1 MSKLS
6 EFNVKDG
13 NWQSYCDRLD
23 MYFKVNS
30 VKDDLKL
37 PTLIAFMGEEAYELL
52 VNLCSPR
59 KPAEMTLEEVKQ
71 AMLNHLQPSP
81 SFLAERYKFRQR
93 RQCVGENMAV
103 YVSELKKLSR
113 YCEFGTS
120 LDENLRDQFAC
131 GIMSDVIRQRLFA
144 EGKITFVKA
153 VSVANSME
161 AAERDSA
168 AVSRHNGGEGA
179 SASRAA
185 AAPGGRTGPEAA
197 GRRSSAGM
205 DLAGTLN
212 KLHLQGGCLACGD
225 YRHKKNDCRFKTYE
239 CSRCK
244 KVGHLRR
251 VCQQNIDAHEPRTR
265 RGNYQGGQWGRG
277 GVHGGNAGN
286 RIERSR
292 GGRSGS
298 KVNRLETYREEA
310 DEGGATYSSED
321 DGNEEAIYQM
331 SLNQYR
337 PVSMTICVN
346 NVNLS
351 MEVDTGSPLSCIS
364 FDTYKLFFQHLPIQ
378 KCDLSVRFYNGS
390 KVKPLGYLEV
400 TVNYNKTCRK
410 LDLYVFNDGV
420 TSLLGRQWIAELN
433 ISIPSIPI
441 QCNSL
446 NNNCNLNEVKELNN
460 VQKNVIVNDVVDRY
474 KELFD
479 GGLGCFNGG
488 RATLRIREGAAPV
501 FCRARPLPYALRAR
515 VDAELDAMLRAGV
528 IEPVDCS
535 DWATPLVIVH
545 KPDGALRICADYK
558 VTLNKVLKVD
568 KYPVPKID
576 DLLTKLSGYNYFTK
590 LDLSQAYN
598 QVLLDDTSNLT
609 VINTH
614 RGLFKYNRL
623 VYGLS
628 SSPGIFQRIMSQLF
642 AHMPNV
648 TVFLDDI
655 LIGGTS
661 ISSNLETLNNVL
673 RILQD
678 HGLKLKKQ
686 KCDFFNKEVKYLGFI
701 ISNQGIKVDPDK
713 IKPIVNLLPP
723 RNVSE
728 LKSFL
733 GMINFYG
740 KFIKNLSFHL
750 SPLYDLL
757 RKGKHWHWE
766 HIHDRCFK
774 LVKRLLIGA
783 DVLVHYDESRELV
796 LTCDASAHG
805 LGAVLAQRGA
815 GAERP
820 VAYASRA
827 LTRAEINY
835 SQIHKEAL
843 AIVFAVKK
851 FHQFLYGRHFT
862 LRTDHKPLVSI
873 FGPDTGVPSMTASRL
888 QRWALLLS
896 AYDFSIEYVSTDNN
910 TAGALSRML
919 ESYKALN
926 ATTHESNEPEQT
938 YLHFASEALL
948 LKYEDIRDGTR
959 KDPILGR
966 VLSYVKD
973 GWPNEVEIREL
984 QPYYNRRD
992 ELYIELGCLMWGYR
1006 LVIPSTCRDDV
1017 LRELHDTHMGIVRT
1031 KSIARS
1037 YVWWPGVDE
1046 AVEALC
1052 RACAVCAEQAAAP
1065 AQHAPVPWPWPARP
1079 WTRLHVDFLGPI
1091 CGEKYLVV
1099 IDACSKWIEICK
1111 MPTTTAKTVINKLR
1125 EMWARFG
1132 IPKQLVSDNGPPFS
1146 SDEFNYF
1153 LTNNG
1158 VEHIFSAPYHPA
1170 SNGLAENAVKI
1181 CKKVIK
1187 KAVAQRA
1194 DVDAALQRFL
1204 LIYRTTEHSTTKESP
1219 AQILQ
1224 GRLLR
1229 TRLDRL
1235 KPPREELVA
1244 AAQRRQQR
1252 AAGGSWRGF
1261 QAGDSVWVR
1270 VYHPQSKWVSGLTIE
1285 KLGNTDYNVKLD
1297 DGTVVHRHAD
1307 QMRLKCKVNTSQ
1319 MTSTDPVNST
1329 GTNEK
1334 EELSLRKPVFYP
1346 AACLTPSGGRVTSVG
1361 GEGSSRPTGPVPS
1374 ECEVSGSEVTRSQ
1387 DQTGAHTGP
1396 THEPLPIANEPRY
1409 PIRTR
1414 RPPERYGYS

>member
-1 MSKLS
+1 
-6 EFNVKDG
+6 
-13 NWQSYCDRLD
+13 
-23 MYFKVNS
+23 
-30 VKDDLKL
+30 
-37 PTLIAFMGEEAYELL
+37 
-52 VNLCSPR
+52 
-59 KPAEMTLEEVKQ
+59 
-71 AMLNHLQPSP
+71 
-81 SFLAERYKFRQR
+81 
-93 RQCVGENMAV
+93 
-103 YVSELKKLSR
+103 
-113 YCEFGTS
+113 
-120 LDENLRDQFAC
+120 
-131 GIMSDVIRQRLFA
+131 
-144 EGKITFVKA
+144 
-153 VSVANSME
+153 
-161 AAERDSA
+161 
-168 AVSRHNGGEGA
+168 
-179 SASRAA
+179 
-185 AAPGGRTGPEAA
+185 
-197 GRRSSAGM
+197 
-205 DLAGTLN
+205 
-212 KLHLQGGCLACGD
+212 
-225 YRHKKNDCRFKTYE
+225 
-239 CSRCK
+239 
-244 KVGHLRR
+244 
-251 VCQQNIDAHEPRTR
+251 
-265 RGNYQGGQWGRG
+265 
-277 GVHGGNAGN
+277 
-286 RIERSR
+286 
-292 GGRSGS
+292 
-298 KVNRLETYREEA
+298 
-310 DEGGATYSSED
+310 
-321 DGNEEAIYQM
+321 
-331 SLNQYR
+331 
-337 PVSMTICVN
+337 
-346 NVNLS
+346 
-351 MEVDTGSPLSCIS
+351 
-364 FDTYKLFFQHLPIQ
+364 
-378 KCDLSVRFYNGS
+378 
-390 KVKPLGYLEV
+390 
-400 TVNYNKTCRK
+400 
-410 LDLYVFNDGV
+410 
-420 TSLLGRQWIAELN
+420 
-433 ISIPSIPI
+433 
-441 QCNSL
+441 
-446 NNNCNLNEVKELNN
+446 
-460 VQKNVIVNDVVDRY
+460 
-474 KELFD
+474 
-479 GGLGCFNGG
+479 
-488 RATLRIREGAAPV
+488 
-501 FCRARPLPYALRAR
+501 
-515 VDAELDAMLRAGV
+515 MLRAGV

-598 QVLLDDTSNLT
+598 Q
-609 VINTH
+609 
-614 RGLFKYNRL
+614 
-623 VYGLS
+623 
-628 SSPGIFQRIMSQLF
+628 
-642 AHMPNV
+642 
-648 TVFLDDI
+648 
-655 LIGGTS
+655 
-661 ISSNLETLNNVL
+661 
-673 RILQD
+673 
-678 HGLKLKKQ
+678 
-686 KCDFFNKEVKYLGFI
+686 
-701 ISNQGIKVDPDK
+701 
-713 IKPIVNLLPP
+713 
-723 RNVSE
+723 
-728 LKSFL
+728 
-733 GMINFYG
+733 
-740 KFIKNLSFHL
+740 
-750 SPLYDLL
+750 
-757 RKGKHWHWE
+757 
-766 HIHDRCFK
+766 

-910 TAGALSRML
+910 TADALSRML

-1319 MTSTDPVNST
+1319 MTSTDPVNGT

-1334 EELSLRKPVFYP
+1334 EELSNLRKPVFYP

-1374 ECEVSGSEVTRSQ
+1374 ECEVSGSEATRSQ